1 MFDAAER
8 RSSGREAGISSRPI
22 ILKPGSCRVK
32 GRMRAVLL
40 ALLIL
45 AAGVTLV
52 ATAPEGQACVIY
64 FSDATGSIVTC
75 VEDAASNAAGDLPP
89 P

>member
-1 MFDAAER
+1 
-8 RSSGREAGISSRPI
+8 
-22 ILKPGSCRVK
+22 
-32 GRMRAVLL
+32 MRAVLL

-75 VEDAASNAAGDLPP
+75 VEDAASNVAGDLPP